1 MLTIRCLFG
10 DTPTQEF
17 ADYVASC
24 PDSLVYTT
32 PRFLALVSGHLGAQ
46 GGWLEARRQG
56 LLVGLLPFL
65 KKEGFLGPVLNSLAY
80 YGSNGGV
87 VQVDV
92 DAEAKAGL
100 IQAFYNEADKAG
112 CASATIITNPLE
124 RDAEFYFK
132 HANHDLLDERIGLV
146 THFPTNANAEML
158 IKSFEDPRPRNI
170 RRAIRDGITVQR
182 RQDIEALDFLYN
194 THCQNMQAI
203 GGLSKKKSF
212 FDAIPD
218 TMNEDDWSIHVGMKD
233 GQPVAALL
241 TFAFNQTVEYFTPVI
256 REEFRSTQALS
267 LIIYQA
273 MQDSIKRGFS
283 NWNWGGTWLV
293 QDGVY
298 DFKKRWG
305 TTQYSYYYFTRLFK
319 AEVRRQTRQALRD
332 GYEGFYVLPFSE
344 LTSA

>member
-1 MLTIRCLFG
+1 MLTIRCLLG
-10 DTPTQEF
+10 YTPTQEF
-17 ADYVASC
+17 AEYVISC
-24 PDSLVYTT
+24 PDSLVYSA
-32 PRFLALVSGHLGAQ
+32 PRFLTLVSRHLGAQ

-56 LLVGLLPFL
+56 VLVGLLPFL
-65 KKEGFLGPVLNSLAY
+65 KKEGFLGSVFNSLAY

-87 VQVDV
+87 VQINE

-100 IQAFYNEADKAG
+100 IQAFYNEAQKAG
-112 CASATIITNPLE
+112 GASATIITNPLLG
-124 RDAEFYFK
+124 DAEFYFK

-146 THFPTNANAEML
+146 THFPANADPEIL

-182 RQDIEALDFLYN
+182 RQDSEALNFLYD
-194 THCQNMQAI
+194 THCQNMRAI
-203 GGLSKKKSF
+203 GGLPKEKSF

-218 TMNEDDWSIHVGMKD
+218 IMNEDDWSIHVGIKD

-241 TFAFNQTVEYFTPVI
+241 TFNFNHTVEYFTPVI
-256 REEFRSTQALS
+256 SEEFRSTQALS

-273 MQDSIKRGFS
+273 MQDSIKRGFR

-305 TTQYSYYYFTRLFK
+305 TTQYSYYYFTRLFN
-319 AEVRRQTRQALRD
+319 AEARTQTKQALLD
-332 GYEGFYVLPFSE
+332 GYRGFYVLPFSE
-344 LTSA
+344 LTTA